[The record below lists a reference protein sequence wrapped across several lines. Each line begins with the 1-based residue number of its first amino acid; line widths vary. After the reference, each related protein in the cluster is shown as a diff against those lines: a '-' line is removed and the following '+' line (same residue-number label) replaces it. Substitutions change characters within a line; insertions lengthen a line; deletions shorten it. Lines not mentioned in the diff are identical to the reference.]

1 MSEYNNRWVD
11 DLYDLGEGRPTTW
24 ALGDDYF
31 CKTCGLTWNEL
42 EFDPGGG
49 NGWVAGVRVGCYG
62 GLQISQDS
70 TEGDKSTFYL
80 LLQTFEHWSATEMKE
95 LRDLITKAET
105 KGGHN
110 E

>member
-1 MSEYNNRWVD
+1 MSE
-11 DLYDLGEGRPTTW
+11 EEPTTW
-24 ALGDDYF
+24 LLGDDYF
-31 CKTCGLTWNEL
+31 CETCGLTWNEL
-42 EFDPGGG
+42 EFDPEGDD
-49 NGWVAGVRVGCYG
+49 GWTAAVRVGCYG
-62 GLQISQDS
+62 GRQVGQDS

-105 KGGHN
+105 KGEHN